1 MPWSKPEVPPA
12 PPPRTHASY
21 VRKHSREVAPGEC
34 TTTTAPCSLCRCVG
48 RCGHGHCLADQ
59 GESPIQ
65 VLPSSC
71 ATVTPP
77 SCCPF
82 KLRATLHRAHHWQ
95 HRRRQTL
102 ICPPRLAAEPHFG
115 WMCPQH
121 CLLGRGSTVWR
132 VDSEHSHSIAATFCE
147 RGLDCR
153 NQLLVLPPS
162 RVGAGSA
169 LCSLLYILNESHV
182 FYAARSQGETC
193 AHCIAHTAD
202 GKN

>member
-1 MPWSKPEVPPA
+1 MPRCKCHGQSLRSPPA

-82 KLRATLHRAHHWQ
+82 KLRATLRRAHHWQ

-102 ICPPRLAAEPHFG
+102 ISPPRLAAEPHFG
-115 WMCPQH
+115 WICPQH
-121 CLLGRGSTVWR
+121 CLLGRGST
-132 VDSEHSHSIAATFCE
+132 EHSHFFRAASVALIAAETNYCHHRGWE
-147 RGLDCR
+147 RGR
-153 NQLLVLPPS
+153 P
-162 RVGAGSA
+162 
-169 LCSLLYILNESHV
+169 
-182 FYAARSQGETC
+182 C
-193 AHCIAHTAD
+193 AHCCTS
-202 GKN
+202 